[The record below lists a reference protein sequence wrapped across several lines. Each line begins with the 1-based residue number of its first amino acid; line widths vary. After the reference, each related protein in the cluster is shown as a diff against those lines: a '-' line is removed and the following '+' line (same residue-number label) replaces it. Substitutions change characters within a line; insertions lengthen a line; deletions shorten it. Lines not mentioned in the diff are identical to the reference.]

1 MLIERGSEVGGDDV
15 RTSVGTVARI
25 VEAAEL
31 EDGRWVLGTVGTRR
45 IRVRE
50 WLPDDPYPRADVEDW
65 GDLEPGADALD
76 AYNAV
81 LGRLRRVLALKAEL
95 AEPAVDA
102 TIELS
107 DDPALGSFQVGGRG
121 AHRTGRSAAA
131 PPSRRSGRALAT
143 PGHVAH
149 RGERLPCR
157 STPDGIARRPMP
169 EEEKS
174 IPQVLTELW
183 EMLVSYA
190 KQETVE
196 PLKGLGRFVA
206 FGVGAAVLGGIGI
219 ILLTLAGLRGL
230 QTHNDGHLDGN

>member
-1 MLIERGSEVGGDDV
+1 MTELPMFPLGSVLFPSVFLPLHVFEARYRALARDCMDGDQEFGVVLIERGSEVGGDDV

-65 GDLEPGADALD
+65 DDLEPGADASD
-76 AYNAV
+76 AYGVV

-107 DDPALGSFQVGGRG
+107 DEPALGSFQ
-121 AHRTGRSAAA
+121 AAA
-131 PPSRRSGRALAT
+131 
-143 PGHVAH
+143 VAPIGPADQQ
-149 RGERLPCR
+149 RLLQAGGPDERLR
-157 STPDGIARRPMP
+157 LLG
-169 EEEKS
+169 
-174 IPQVLTELW
+174 VLLTEESDYL
-183 EMLVSYA
+183 
-190 KQETVE
+190 
-196 PLKGLGRFVA
+196 
-206 FGVGAAVLGGIGI
+206 AARIQMG
-219 ILLTLAGLRGL
+219 
-230 QTHNDGHLDGN
+230 